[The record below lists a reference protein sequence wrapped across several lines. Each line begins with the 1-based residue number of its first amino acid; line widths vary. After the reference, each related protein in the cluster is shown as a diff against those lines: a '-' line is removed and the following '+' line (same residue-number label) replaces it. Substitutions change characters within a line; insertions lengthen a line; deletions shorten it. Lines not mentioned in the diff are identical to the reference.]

1 MIIQA
6 VSCALIPVFGPVGHA
21 SRRTFSGRHCARALL
36 FAWMVLGIAIIGAF
50 YSAQARA
57 DLIGHGGMVRAIDVS
72 SDGTLVVTAS
82 FDFTA
87 RIWDFG
93 TQNEVAVLD
102 AHEGP
107 VTSAVFAPDGRHV
120 VTTSDDKTAIIWTAP
135 DGKLVRRLEGHGHKV
150 MTAAVSADGTQI
162 ATGSWDKTIRI
173 WNMVTGETVRV
184 IKASAPVNDVAFV
197 NGGTWVAAG
206 GHDGKIG
213 MWSIA
218 DGRLQGVLEGHRQG
232 ITKLSPLPGG
242 NRLLSASI
250 DRTLRLWDVKSGKQ
264 ISTLLHSETRTGQ
277 VYAASASP
285 DGHHALS
292 AGRDGRLVIW
302 DLDTGEIKTT
312 LQAHEKIIWAA
323 RFTPDGRFALTASAD
338 ENAAVWHLETGDRIG
353 LQASDKSGKQPW
365 LSSDHP
371 GARLFTKC
379 ANCHALNA
387 QAASRSGPHFEGLW
401 GRRVGVVEGY
411 NYSGALRNKSFT
423 WNEKTLFD
431 LFDKGPDKFLPGTK
445 MPVQRVPDKEQLAN
459 LVDYLRVLTN
469 STKQ

>member
-1 MIIQA
+1 MIIQPL
-6 VSCALIPVFGPVGHA
+6 SCALIPVLGPVGYA
-21 SRRTFSGRHCARALL
+21 LRRTFSGGCCARALL
-36 FAWMVLGIAIIGAF
+36 FAWMVWGIAIAGAF
-50 YSAQARA
+50 YPAQARA

-72 SDGTLVVTAS
+72 SDGALVVTAS

-107 VTSAVFAPDGRHV
+107 VTSAVFSLDGKHV

-162 ATGSWDKTIRI
+162 ATGAWDKTVRI
-173 WNMVTGETVRV
+173 WSMATGETVRV
-184 IKASAPVNDVAFV
+184 IQASAPVNDVAFV

-250 DRTLRLWDVKSGKQ
+250 DRTLRLWDVKSGQ
-264 ISTLLHSETRTGQ
+264 QVSTLLHSETRTGQ

-285 DGHHALS
+285 DGHRALS

-302 DLDTGEIKTT
+302 DLDTGKIKTT

-387 QAASRSGPHFEGLW
+387 QEASRSGPHFEGLW